1 MITTKTNKQDLLI
14 KFRFR
19 LLGQTTPEN
28 LQRDTG
34 SYTVDPATRY
44 PNLNRTSVNVWQ
56 VKHLIDTDDKSILE
70 QTFMDTNALQ
80 VTQVDTPVRRKRR
93 SGGKFS
99 VFLGDF
105 SFFPFSNFICHFS
118 SDSMP
123 LSTVLLR
130 WICAQLHAYEF
141 TKDLKEVSDVFTNG
155 KVLCALIN
163 R

>member
-1 MITTKTNKQDLLI
+1 M
-14 KFRFR
+14 
-19 LLGQTTPEN
+19 
-28 LQRDTG
+28 
-34 SYTVDPATRY
+34 
-44 PNLNRTSVNVWQ
+44 
-56 VKHLIDTDDKSILE
+56 KHLIDTDDKSILE

-93 SGGKFS
+93 SGGKFL
-99 VFLGDF
+99 VVWEIFLVP
-105 SFFPFSNFICHFS
+105 FFNVICHLS